1 MPACRLCGKITFIS
15 FAIQAANIAI
25 GICKGIFEWP
35 NIHHTLPG
43 YSRGTVIYI
52 YVAGK
57 ANTMAKYVITY
68 DIGTTGIKTCLIEID
83 ESMKILAS
91 STAGYNLYVDDE
103 TGVKGGAE
111 QDADEWWEAMCTT
124 TKTVLSKTPHITK
137 EMIEGISFC
146 SAMQG
151 LVLVDKEG
159 NCIRRPMTYMDQR
172 AREELKKGIAH
183 GVQVAGAEV
192 TKLLKYLRYTG
203 AVSSSVKDPIWKY
216 KWVEAHEPENFKKI
230 YKWLDIKEYLILRAS
245 GEFVMTQDSA
255 FGTLLYDTRKGHEGW
270 CNPVCKMVGVNIEHM
285 PTIKKSTEEVGKI
298 TEKAAKELGLAEGT
312 AVYGGGGDASLIGVG
327 AGAVEIG
334 DTHIYSGTSGWVGT
348 VVPEQIVDAGAM
360 MAAIVGVDPEAYNYF
375 GELETS
381 NKCVS
386 WVKDHLALDEIG
398 VFLKKY
404 GNASD
409 SFEQVEFNLYDY
421 LEEVI
426 DTIPAGSNGVVFTPW
441 LHGNRCPFE
450 DPNAA
455 GMFFNIRLET
465 GKTELIRAVVEGICF
480 HMRWML
486 ERQEQKVSKYKKE
499 DTVRFC
505 GGGALG
511 ETTCQI
517 LSDILQRDVVVVE
530 SPQNIGAV
538 GAAACIAVGM
548 KLIPTMKDVK
558 KLIPVKTIY
567 HPNKANKA
575 VYDRNFQVFKNLYKD
590 NKKNFEILNG

>member
-1 MPACRLCGKITFIS
+1 MS
-15 FAIQAANIAI
+15 
-25 GICKGIFEWP
+25 
-35 NIHHTLPG
+35 
-43 YSRGTVIYI
+43 
-52 YVAGK
+52 
-57 ANTMAKYVITY
+57 KYVITY
-68 DIGTTGIKTCLIEID
+68 DVGTTGIKTCLIEID
-83 ESMKILAS
+83 TTMKILAS
-91 STAGYNLYVDDE
+91 STCGYGLYVDEE
-103 TGVKGGAE
+103 TGVKGGSE

-124 TKTVLSKTPHITK
+124 TREVFKKCKKIKK
-137 EMIEGISFC
+137 EQIEGISFC

-172 AREELKKGIAH
+172 AREELKKGMSH
-183 GVQVAGAEV
+183 GLQIAGAEV
-192 TKLLKYLRYTG
+192 TKLLKYLHYTG

-230 YKWLDIKEYLILRAS
+230 YKWLDVKEYLILRAS

-270 CNPVCKMVGVNIEHM
+270 CKPVCDMVGVNIEHM
-285 PTIKKSTEEVGKI
+285 PVIKKSTEKVGEV
-298 TEKAAKELGLAEGT
+298 TEKAASELGLAPGT

-348 VVPEQIVDAGAM
+348 VVDKQVVDAGAM
-360 MAAIVGVDPEAYNYF
+360 MAAIVGANPNTYNYF
-375 GELETS
+375 AELETS
-381 NKCVS
+381 NKCVG

-398 VFLKKY
+398 VYLKKY
-404 GNASD
+404 GHKGD
-409 SFEQVEFNLYDY
+409 SLEEEAFNLYDY

-426 DTIPAGSNGVVFTPW
+426 DRAAPGSNGVVFTPW

-455 GMFFNIRLET
+455 GMFFNIHLET
-465 GKTELIRAVVEGICF
+465 GKTELIRSVVEGVCF

-486 ERQEQKVSKYKKE
+486 ERQEKKVSTSKAI
-499 DTVRFC
+499 RFC

-511 ETTCQI
+511 ASTCQI
-517 LSDILQRDVVVVE
+517 LSDILQRDIEVVD

-538 GAAACIAVGM
+538 GAAACIAVGTGM
-548 KLIPTMKDVK
+548 IPSMTDVK
-558 KLIPVKTIY
+558 KLIPAKTIY
-567 HPNKANKA
+567 HPNKAHKA
-575 VYDRNFQVFKNLYKD
+575 VYDKNFRVFQNLYKC
-590 NKKNFEILNG
+590 NKENFAILNG

>member
-1 MPACRLCGKITFIS
+1 MSK
-15 FAIQAANIAI
+15 
-25 GICKGIFEWP
+25 
-35 NIHHTLPG
+35 H
-43 YSRGTVIYI
+43 
-52 YVAGK
+52 
-57 ANTMAKYVITY
+57 VITY

-83 ESMKILAS
+83 QEIKILAS
-91 STAGYNLYVDDE
+91 ATVGYNLYVDDE
-103 TGVKGGAE
+103 TGIKGGAE
-111 QDADEWWEAMCTT
+111 QDTDEWWDAMCRT
-124 TKTVLSKTPHITK
+124 TKTVFDKTPNVTK
-137 EMIEGISFC
+137 EQVEGISFC

-183 GVQVAGAEV
+183 GFKIAGAEV

-255 FGTLLYDTRKGHEGW
+255 FATLLYDTRKGHEDW
-270 CNPVCKMVGVNIEHM
+270 CKPICDMVGVNIDHM
-285 PTIKKSTEEVGKI
+285 PEIKKSTEKVGEV
-298 TEKAAKELGLAEGT
+298 TEKAAQELGLAPGT
-312 AVYGGGGDASLIGVG
+312 AVYGGGGDSSLIGVG

-348 VVPEQIVDAGAM
+348 VVPEQLVDAGAM
-360 MAAIVGVDPEAYNYF
+360 MAAIVGVNPKSYNYF
-375 GELETS
+375 GELEAS
-381 NKCVS
+381 NKCVG

-404 GNASD
+404 GNAAD
-409 SFEQVEFNLYDY
+409 SLEQVEFNMYDY

-426 DTIPAGSNGVVFTPW
+426 DSIPAGSNGVIFTPW

-450 DPNAA
+450 DPNSA

-465 GKTELIRAVVEGICF
+465 GKTELIRSVVEGICF

-486 ERQEQKVSKYKKE
+486 ERQEQKISKYQTTKS
-499 DTVRFC
+499 VRFC

-517 LSDILQRDVVVVE
+517 LADILQRDVVVVE

-548 KLIPTMKDVK
+548 GIIPKMEDVK
-558 KLIPVKTIY
+558 KLISIKKTY
-567 HPNKANKA
+567 HPNLAHKD
-575 VYDRNFQVFKNLYKD
+575 VYDKNFKVFQNLYKS
-590 NKKNFEILNG
+590 NKENFAILNG

>member
-1 MPACRLCGKITFIS
+1 MS
-15 FAIQAANIAI
+15 
-25 GICKGIFEWP
+25 
-35 NIHHTLPG
+35 
-43 YSRGTVIYI
+43 
-52 YVAGK
+52 
-57 ANTMAKYVITY
+57 KYVITY

-83 ESMKILAS
+83 QTMKILAS
-91 STAGYNLYVDDE
+91 STSGYNLYVDEE

-111 QDADEWWEAMCTT
+111 QDADEWWEAMCIT
-124 TKTVLSKTPHITK
+124 TKAVFAKAPGISK
-137 EMIEGISFC
+137 EQVEGISFC

-159 NCIRRPMTYMDQR
+159 KCIRRPMTYMDQR
-172 AREELKKGIAH
+172 AREELKKGIAY
-183 GVQVAGAEV
+183 GFQIAGAEV
-192 TKLLKYLRYTG
+192 TKLLKYLKYTG

-245 GEFVMTQDSA
+245 GEFVMTNDSA
-255 FGTLLYDTRKGHEGW
+255 FGTLLYDTRRGHEGW
-270 CNPVCKMVGVNIEHM
+270 CKPICDMVGVNIEHM
-285 PTIKKSTEEVGKI
+285 PPIKRSTEKVGEV
-298 TEKAAKELGLAEGT
+298 TEQAAAELGLAAGT

-348 VVPEQIVDAGAM
+348 VVPEQLVDAGAM
-360 MAAIVGVDPEAYNYF
+360 MAAIVGANPETFNYF

-381 NKCVS
+381 NKCVG

-404 GNASD
+404 GNATD
-409 SFEQVEFNLYDY
+409 SLEQVEFNMYDY

-426 DTIPAGSNGVVFTPW
+426 DSIPAGSNGVVFTPW

-455 GMFFNIRLET
+455 GMFFNIRLDT

-486 ERQEQKVSKYKKE
+486 ERQEQKVKKFKSS
-499 DTVRFC
+499 DAVRFC

-548 KLIPTMKDVK
+548 GIIPKMTDVK
-558 KLIPVKTIY
+558 KLIPIKTTY
-567 HPNKANKA
+567 HPNKAHKE
-575 VYDRNFQVFKNLYKD
+575 VYDKNFKVFKNLYKC
-590 NKKNFEILNG
+590 NKENFAILNG

>member
-1 MPACRLCGKITFIS
+1 MS
-15 FAIQAANIAI
+15 
-25 GICKGIFEWP
+25 
-35 NIHHTLPG
+35 
-43 YSRGTVIYI
+43 
-52 YVAGK
+52 
-57 ANTMAKYVITY
+57 KYVITY

-83 ESMKILAS
+83 KEMKILAS
-91 STAGYNLYVDDE
+91 ATEGYNLYVDEE
-103 TGVKGGAE
+103 TGVKGGSE
-111 QDADEWWEAMCTT
+111 QDADEWWSAMCLT
-124 TKTVLSKTPHITK
+124 TKEVFKKCKKIKK
-137 EMIEGISFC
+137 EQIEGISFC

-159 NCIRRPMTYMDQR
+159 KCIRRPMTYMDQR
-172 AREELKKGIAH
+172 AREEIKKGIAH

-192 TKLLKYLRYTG
+192 TKLLKYLKYTG

-216 KWVEAHEPENFKKI
+216 KWVEAHEPENFKRI
-230 YKWLDIKEYLILRAS
+230 YKWLDVKEYMILRCS
-245 GEFVMTQDSA
+245 GEFVMTNDSA

-270 CNPVCKMVGVNIEHM
+270 CKPICDMVGVNIDHM
-285 PTIKKSTEEVGKI
+285 PVIKASTEKVGEVTKQ
-298 TEKAAKELGLAEGT
+298 AAEELGLAEGT

-327 AGAVEIG
+327 AGATEIG

-348 VVPEQIVDAGAM
+348 VVPEQLVDAGAM
-360 MAAIVGVDPEAYNYF
+360 MAAIVGANPETYNYF
-375 GELETS
+375 AELETS
-381 NKCVS
+381 NKCVG

-404 GNASD
+404 GHKKDDLEEES
-409 SFEQVEFNLYDY
+409 FNLYDY

-426 DTIPAGSNGVVFTPW
+426 ERANPGSDGVVFTPW

-455 GMFFNIRLET
+455 GMFFNIHLET
-465 GKTELIRAVVEGICF
+465 GKTELIRAVVEGVCF

-486 ERQEQKVSKYKKE
+486 EREEQKVAKYKK
-499 DTVRFC
+499 TSAVRFC

-511 ETTCQI
+511 AATCQI
-517 LSDILQRDVVVVE
+517 LSDILQRDVEVVD

-538 GAAACIAVGM
+538 GAAACIAVGTGM
-548 KLIPTMKDVK
+548 ISSMTEVK
-558 KLIPVKTIY
+558 KLIPAKITY

-575 VYDRNFQVFKNLYKD
+575 VYDRNFEVFKNLYKC

>member
-1 MPACRLCGKITFIS
+1 MGKF
-15 FAIQAANIAI
+15 
-25 GICKGIFEWP
+25 
-35 NIHHTLPG
+35 
-43 YSRGTVIYI
+43 
-52 YVAGK
+52 
-57 ANTMAKYVITY
+57 VITY
-68 DIGTTGIKTCLIEID
+68 DIGTTGVKTCLIEID
-83 ESMKILAS
+83 KEMKLLAS
-91 STAGYNLYVDDE
+91 ATAGYNLYVDDE
-103 TGVKGGAE
+103 TGAKGGAE
-111 QDADEWWEAMCTT
+111 QDADEWWDAMCLT
-124 TKTVLSKTPHITK
+124 TKVVLDKAPDVKK
-137 EMIEGISFC
+137 EQIEGISFC

-151 LVLVDKEG
+151 LVLVDKDG

-172 AREELKKGIAH
+172 AREELQKGIAH
-183 GVQVAGAEV
+183 GVQIAGAEL
-192 TKLLKYLRYTG
+192 TKALKYLYYTQ

-230 YKWLDIKEYLILRAS
+230 YKWLDIKEYLICRLT

-270 CNPVCKMVGVNIEHM
+270 CKPVCNMVGVNIEHL
-285 PTIKKSTEEVGKI
+285 PEIKQSTEKVGEV
-298 TEKAAKELGLAEGT
+298 TEKAAKELGLSAGT

-327 AGAVEIG
+327 AGAVEVG

-348 VVPEQIVDAGAM
+348 VVPEQFVDAGAM
-360 MAAIVGVDPEAYNYF
+360 MASIVGVNPKTFNFF

-381 NKCVS
+381 NKCMG

-398 VFLKKY
+398 VFLRKY
-404 GNASD
+404 GNAAD
-409 SFEQVEFNLYDY
+409 SLEQMEFNMYDY

-426 DTIPAGSNGVVFTPW
+426 ERANPGSDGVIFTPW

-455 GMFFNIRLET
+455 GMFFNIKLDT

-486 ERQEQKVSKYKKE
+486 ERQEEKQKVKSLKKNNS
-499 DTVRFC
+499 VRFC

-511 ETTCQI
+511 EATCQI
-517 LSDILQRDVVVVE
+517 LADILQREIVVVE

-548 KLIPTMKDVK
+548 GLIPSIFDVK
-558 KLIPVKTIY
+558 KLIPVKTTY
-567 HPNKANKA
+567 QPNPANKA
-575 VYDRNFQVFKNLYKD
+575 VYDRNYEVFKNLYKC

>member
-1 MPACRLCGKITFIS
+1 MS
-15 FAIQAANIAI
+15 
-25 GICKGIFEWP
+25 
-35 NIHHTLPG
+35 
-43 YSRGTVIYI
+43 
-52 YVAGK
+52 
-57 ANTMAKYVITY
+57 KYVITY

-83 ESMKILAS
+83 KEIKILSHA
-91 STAGYNLYVDDE
+91 TEGYKLYVDDE
-103 TGVKGGAE
+103 TGVKGGSE
-111 QDADEWWEAMCTT
+111 QDADEWWNAMCVT
-124 TKTVLSKTPHITK
+124 TKEVFKKCKKIKK
-137 EMIEGISFC
+137 EQIEGISFC

-172 AREELKKGIAH
+172 AREEIKKGIAH
-183 GVQVAGAEV
+183 GIQIAGAEV
-192 TKLLKYLRYTG
+192 TKLLKYLKYTG

-230 YKWLDIKEYLILRAS
+230 YKWLDVKEYMILRCS
-245 GEFVMTQDSA
+245 GEFVMTNDSA

-270 CNPVCKMVGVNIEHM
+270 CKPICDMVGVNIEHM
-285 PTIKKSTEEVGKI
+285 PPIKASTEKVGEI
-298 TEKAAKELGLAEGT
+298 TAQAAKELGLAEGT

-327 AGAVEIG
+327 AGATEIG

-348 VVPEQIVDAGAM
+348 VVPEQLVDAGAM
-360 MAAIVGVDPEAYNYF
+360 MAAIVGANPETYNYF
-375 GELETS
+375 AELETS
-381 NKCVS
+381 NKCMG

-404 GNASD
+404 GHKKD
-409 SFEQVEFNLYDY
+409 GFEEQSFNLYDY

-426 DTIPAGSNGVVFTPW
+426 DRANPGSDGVVFTPW

-455 GMFFNIRLET
+455 GMFFNIHLET
-465 GKTELIRAVVEGICF
+465 GKTELIRAVVEGVCF

-486 ERQEQKVSKYKKE
+486 ERQEQKVAKFKTDNS
-499 DTVRFC
+499 VRFC

-511 ETTCQI
+511 NATCQI
-517 LSDILQRDVVVVE
+517 LSDILQKDVEVVD

-538 GAAACIAVGM
+538 GAAACIAVGTGM
-548 KLIPTMKDVK
+548 ISSMTEVK
-558 KLIPVKTIY
+558 KLIPAKTTY

-575 VYDRNFQVFKNLYKD
+575 VYDRNFEVFKNLYKC

>member
-1 MPACRLCGKITFIS
+1 MSK
-15 FAIQAANIAI
+15 
-25 GICKGIFEWP
+25 
-35 NIHHTLPG
+35 H
-43 YSRGTVIYI
+43 
-52 YVAGK
+52 
-57 ANTMAKYVITY
+57 VITY

-83 ESMKILAS
+83 QEIKILAS
-91 STAGYNLYVDDE
+91 ATVGYNLYVDDE
-103 TGVKGGAE
+103 TGIKGGAE
-111 QDADEWWEAMCTT
+111 QDTDEWWDAMCRT
-124 TKTVLSKTPHITK
+124 TKTVFDKTPNVTK
-137 EMIEGISFC
+137 EQVEGISFC

-183 GVQVAGAEV
+183 GFKIAGAEV

-255 FGTLLYDTRKGHEGW
+255 FATLLYDTRKGHEDW
-270 CNPVCKMVGVNIEHM
+270 CKPICDMVGVNIDHM
-285 PTIKKSTEEVGKI
+285 PEIKKSTEKVGEV
-298 TEKAAKELGLAEGT
+298 TEKAAQELGLAPGT
-312 AVYGGGGDASLIGVG
+312 AVFGGGGDSSLIGVG

-348 VVPEQIVDAGAM
+348 VVPEQLVDAGAM
-360 MAAIVGVDPEAYNYF
+360 MAAIVGVNPKSYNYF

-381 NKCVS
+381 NKCVG

-404 GNASD
+404 GNAAD
-409 SFEQVEFNLYDY
+409 SLEQVEFNMYDY

-426 DTIPAGSNGVVFTPW
+426 DSIPAGSNGVIFTPW

-450 DPNAA
+450 DPNSA

-465 GKTELIRAVVEGICF
+465 GKTELIRSVVEGICF

-486 ERQEQKVSKYKKE
+486 ERQEQKISKYQTTKS
-499 DTVRFC
+499 VRFC

-517 LSDILQRDVVVVE
+517 LADILQRDVVVVE

-548 KLIPTMKDVK
+548 GIIPKMEDVK
-558 KLIPVKTIY
+558 KLISIKKTY
-567 HPNKANKA
+567 HPNLAHKD
-575 VYDRNFQVFKNLYKD
+575 VYDKNFKVFQNLYKS
-590 NKKNFEILNG
+590 NKENFAILNG

>member
-1 MPACRLCGKITFIS
+1 MS
-15 FAIQAANIAI
+15 
-25 GICKGIFEWP
+25 
-35 NIHHTLPG
+35 
-43 YSRGTVIYI
+43 
-52 YVAGK
+52 
-57 ANTMAKYVITY
+57 KYVITY

-83 ESMKILAS
+83 KEMKILAS
-91 STAGYNLYVDDE
+91 STAGYNLYVDEE

-111 QDADEWWEAMCTT
+111 QDADEWWDAMCTT
-124 TKTVLSKTPHITK
+124 TKTVFNKMPSVSK
-137 EMIEGISFC
+137 EQVEGISFC

-159 NCIRRPMTYMDQR
+159 KCIRRPMTYMDQR
-172 AREELKKGIAH
+172 AREELKKGMAH
-183 GVQVAGAEV
+183 GFQIAGAEV

-216 KWVEAHEPENFKKI
+216 RWVEAHEPENFKKI

-270 CNPVCKMVGVNIEHM
+270 CKPVCDMVGVKMEHLA
-285 PTIKKSTEEVGKI
+285 PIKKSTEKVGEV
-298 TEKAAKELGLAEGT
+298 TEQAAKELGLAPGT

-327 AGAVEIG
+327 AGAVEVG

-348 VVPEQIVDAGAM
+348 VVPEQVVDAGAM
-360 MAAIVGVDPEAYNYF
+360 MAAIVGVNPKTFNYF

-381 NKCVS
+381 NKCVG

-404 GNASD
+404 GNAAD
-409 SFEQVEFNLYDY
+409 SFEQVEFNMYDY

-426 DTIPAGSNGVVFTPW
+426 DTIPAGSNGVIFTPW

-455 GMFFNIRLET
+455 GMFFNIRLDT
-465 GKTELIRAVVEGICF
+465 GKTELIRSVVEGICF

-486 ERQEQKVSKYKKE
+486 ERQEQKISKYKKSSA
-499 DTVRFC
+499 VRFC

-517 LSDILQRDVVVVE
+517 LADVLQRDVVVVE

-548 KLIPTMKDVK
+548 QLIPTIEDVK
-558 KLIPVKTIY
+558 KLIPVKTTY
-567 HPNKANKA
+567 HPNPENKA
-575 VYDRNFQVFKNLYKD
+575 VYDKNFKVFQNLYKC
-590 NKKNFEILNG
+590 NKENFAILNS

>member
-1 MPACRLCGKITFIS
+1 MSK
-15 FAIQAANIAI
+15 
-25 GICKGIFEWP
+25 
-35 NIHHTLPG
+35 H
-43 YSRGTVIYI
+43 
-52 YVAGK
+52 
-57 ANTMAKYVITY
+57 VITY

-83 ESMKILAS
+83 QEIKILAS
-91 STAGYNLYVDDE
+91 ATVGYNLYVDDE
-103 TGVKGGAE
+103 TGIKGGAE
-111 QDADEWWEAMCTT
+111 QDTDEWWDAMCRT
-124 TKTVLSKTPHITK
+124 TKTVFDKTPNVTK
-137 EMIEGISFC
+137 EQVEGISFC

-183 GVQVAGAEV
+183 GFKIAGAEV

-255 FGTLLYDTRKGHEGW
+255 FATLLYDTRKGHEGW
-270 CNPVCKMVGVNIEHM
+270 CKPICDMVGVNVDHM
-285 PTIKKSTEEVGKI
+285 PEIKKSTEKVGEV
-298 TEKAAKELGLAEGT
+298 TEKAAHELGLAPGT
-312 AVYGGGGDASLIGVG
+312 AVYGGGGDSSLIGVG

-348 VVPEQIVDAGAM
+348 VVPEQLVDAGAM
-360 MAAIVGVDPEAYNYF
+360 MAAIVGVNPKSYNYF

-381 NKCVS
+381 NKCVG

-404 GNASD
+404 GNAAD
-409 SFEQVEFNLYDY
+409 SLEQVEFNMYDY

-426 DTIPAGSNGVVFTPW
+426 DSIPAGSNGVIFTPW

-450 DPNAA
+450 DPNSA

-465 GKTELIRAVVEGICF
+465 GKTELIRSVVEGICF

-486 ERQEQKVSKYKKE
+486 ERQEQKISKYQTTKS
-499 DTVRFC
+499 VRFC

-517 LSDILQRDVVVVE
+517 LADILQRDVVVVE

-548 KLIPTMKDVK
+548 GIIPKMEDVK
-558 KLIPVKTIY
+558 KLISIKKTY
-567 HPNKANKA
+567 HPNLAHKN
-575 VYDRNFQVFKNLYKD
+575 VYDKNFKVFQNLYKS
-590 NKKNFEILNG
+590 NKENFAILNG

>member
-1 MPACRLCGKITFIS
+1 MG
-15 FAIQAANIAI
+15 
-25 GICKGIFEWP
+25 
-35 NIHHTLPG
+35 
-43 YSRGTVIYI
+43 
-52 YVAGK
+52 
-57 ANTMAKYVITY
+57 KYVITY

-83 ESMKILAS
+83 ETIKILAS
-91 STAGYNLYVDDE
+91 DTAGYNLFVDDE
-103 TGVKGGAE
+103 TGVKGGSE
-111 QDADEWWEAMCTT
+111 QDADEWWAAMCET
-124 TKTVLSKTPHITK
+124 TKEVFKKCKKIKK
-137 EMIEGISFC
+137 EQIEGISFC

-172 AREELKKGIAH
+172 AREEIKKGISH

-192 TKLLKYLRYTG
+192 TKLLKYLYYTQ

-230 YKWLDIKEYLILRAS
+230 YKWLDIKEYLICRAS
-245 GEFVMTQDSA
+245 GEFVMTNDSA

-270 CNPVCKMVGVNIEHM
+270 CKPICDMVGVNIEHL
-285 PTIKKSTEEVGKI
+285 PPIKPSTSKVGEI
-298 TEKAAKELGLAEGT
+298 TEKAAAELGLAPGT

-327 AGAVEIG
+327 AGAVEVG

-348 VVPEQIVDAGAM
+348 VVDSQVVDAGAM
-360 MAAIVGVDPEAYNYF
+360 MASIVGANPETYNYF
-375 GELETS
+375 AELETS
-381 NKCVS
+381 NKCVG

-398 VFLKKY
+398 MYLKKY
-404 GNASD
+404 GHKHDDEEEVA
-409 SFEQVEFNLYDY
+409 FNMYDY

-426 DTIPAGSNGVVFTPW
+426 ARANPGSDGVVFTPW

-465 GKTELIRAVVEGICF
+465 GKTELIRAVVEGVCF

-486 ERQEQKVSKYKKE
+486 EQQEKKVNTSKAI
-499 DTVRFC
+499 RFC

-517 LSDILQRDVVVVE
+517 LSDILQRDLEVVD

-538 GAAACIAVGM
+538 GAAACIAVGTGM
-548 KLIPTMKDVK
+548 INSITDVK
-558 KLIPVKTIY
+558 KLIPAKITY
-567 HPNKANKA
+567 HPNPANKA
-575 VYDRNFQVFKNLYKD
+575 VYDKNFEVFKNLYKC
-590 NKKNFEILNG
+590 NKKNFAILNG

>member
-1 MPACRLCGKITFIS
+1 MS
-15 FAIQAANIAI
+15 
-25 GICKGIFEWP
+25 
-35 NIHHTLPG
+35 
-43 YSRGTVIYI
+43 
-52 YVAGK
+52 
-57 ANTMAKYVITY
+57 KYVITY

-83 ESMKILAS
+83 ETIKILAS
-91 STAGYNLYVDDE
+91 ATVAYNLYVDDE

-111 QDADEWWEAMCTT
+111 QDTEEWWDAMCRT
-124 TKTVLSKTPHITK
+124 TKSVFDKTPNITK
-137 EMIEGISFC
+137 EMVEGISFC

-151 LVLVDKEG
+151 LVLVDKDG
-159 NCIRRPMTYMDQR
+159 KCIRRPMTYMDQR
-172 AREELKKGIAH
+172 AREELKKGMAH
-183 GVQVAGAEV
+183 GFQIAGAEV

-216 KWVEAHEPENFKKI
+216 RWVEAHEPENFKKI

-270 CNPVCKMVGVNIEHM
+270 CKPVCNMVGVKMEHLA
-285 PTIKKSTEEVGKI
+285 PIKKSTEKVGEV
-298 TEKAAKELGLAEGT
+298 TEEAAKELGLAPGT

-348 VVPEQIVDAGAM
+348 VVPEQVVDAGAM
-360 MAAIVGVDPEAYNYF
+360 MAAIVGVNPETFNYF

-381 NKCVS
+381 NKCVG

-404 GNASD
+404 GNAAD

-450 DPNAA
+450 DPNSA

-465 GKTELIRAVVEGICF
+465 GKTELIRSVVEGICF

-486 ERQEQKVSKYKKE
+486 ERQEQKVSKYKTI

-548 KLIPTMKDVK
+548 GVIEKMTDVK
-558 KLIPVKTIY
+558 KLIPIKTTY
-567 HPNKANKA
+567 HPNKANKE
-575 VYDRNFQVFKNLYKD
+575 VYDRNFKVFKNLYKC
-590 NKKNFEILNG
+590 NKENFAILNG

>member
-1 MPACRLCGKITFIS
+1 MS
-15 FAIQAANIAI
+15 
-25 GICKGIFEWP
+25 
-35 NIHHTLPG
+35 
-43 YSRGTVIYI
+43 
-52 YVAGK
+52 
-57 ANTMAKYVITY
+57 KYVITY

-83 ESMKILAS
+83 QTMKILAS

-111 QDADEWWEAMCTT
+111 QDADEWWEAMCIT
-124 TKTVLSKTPHITK
+124 TKNVFAKTPNVSK
-137 EMIEGISFC
+137 EQIEGISFC

-159 NCIRRPMTYMDQR
+159 KCIRRPMTYMDQR
-172 AREELKKGIAH
+172 ARAELKKGIAY
-183 GVQVAGAEV
+183 GFQIAGAEV

-245 GEFVMTQDSA
+245 GEFVMTNDSA

-270 CNPVCKMVGVNIEHM
+270 CKPICDMVGVNIEHM
-285 PTIKKSTEEVGKI
+285 PPIKKSTEKVGEV
-298 TEKAAKELGLAEGT
+298 TEQAAQELGLAAGT

-348 VVPEQIVDAGAM
+348 VVPEQLVDAGAM
-360 MAAIVGVDPEAYNYF
+360 MAAIVGANPETFNYF

-381 NKCVS
+381 NKCVG

-404 GNASD
+404 GNAAD
-409 SFEQVEFNLYDY
+409 SFEQVEFNMYDY

-426 DTIPAGSNGVVFTPW
+426 DSIPAGSNGVIFTPW

-455 GMFFNIRLET
+455 GMFFNIRLDT
-465 GKTELIRAVVEGICF
+465 GKTELIRSVVEGICF

-486 ERQEQKVSKYKKE
+486 ERQEKKVEKFKSSS
-499 DTVRFC
+499 TVRFC

-548 KLIPTMKDVK
+548 GVIPKMTDVK
-558 KLIPVKTIY
+558 KLIPVKTTY
-567 HPNKANKA
+567 HPNKAHKE
-575 VYDRNFQVFKNLYKD
+575 VYDKNFKVFQNLYKC
-590 NKKNFEILNG
+590 NKENFAILNG

>member
-1 MPACRLCGKITFIS
+1 MSKF
-15 FAIQAANIAI
+15 
-25 GICKGIFEWP
+25 
-35 NIHHTLPG
+35 
-43 YSRGTVIYI
+43 
-52 YVAGK
+52 
-57 ANTMAKYVITY
+57 VITY

-83 ESMKILAS
+83 KEIKILGSA
-91 STAGYNLYVDDE
+91 TAGYNLYVDEE
-103 TGVKGGAE
+103 TGAKGGAE
-111 QDADEWWEAMCTT
+111 QDADEWWEAMCVT
-124 TKTVLSKTPHITK
+124 TKTVFDKVPNVAK
-137 EMIEGISFC
+137 EQIEGISFC

-159 NCIRRPMTYMDQR
+159 KCIRRPMTYMDQR
-172 AREELKKGIAH
+172 AREELKKGIAY

-230 YKWLDIKEYLILRAS
+230 YKWLDIKEYLICRAS
-245 GEFVMTQDSA
+245 GEFVMTNDSA

-270 CNPVCKMVGVNIEHM
+270 CKPICDMVGVNIEHM
-285 PTIKKSTEEVGKI
+285 PPIKKSTEKVGEV
-298 TEKAAKELGLAEGT
+298 TQAAAAELGLAPGT

-327 AGAVEIG
+327 AGAVEYG

-348 VVPEQIVDAGAM
+348 VVDKQVVDAGAM
-360 MAAIVGVDPEAYNYF
+360 MAAIVGADPEAYNYF
-375 GELETS
+375 AELETS
-381 NKCVS
+381 NKCVG

-404 GNASD
+404 GNAAD
-409 SFEQVEFNLYDY
+409 SLEQVEFNMYDY

-426 DTIPAGSNGVVFTPW
+426 DSIPAGSNGVVFTPW

-455 GMFFNIRLET
+455 GMFFNIRLDT
-465 GKTELIRAVVEGICF
+465 GKTELIRSVVEGICF

-486 ERQEQKVSKYKKE
+486 ERQENKVKTSKA
-499 DTVRFC
+499 VRFC

-517 LSDILQRDVVVVE
+517 LADILQREIVVVE

-548 KLIPTMKDVK
+548 GIIPTMKDVK
-558 KLIPVKTIY
+558 KLIPVKTTY
-567 HPNKANKA
+567 KPNPSTKV
-575 VYDRNFQVFKNLYKD
+575 VYDKNFEVFKNLYKC
-590 NKKNFEILNG
+590 NKKNFAILNG

>member
-1 MPACRLCGKITFIS
+1 MS
-15 FAIQAANIAI
+15 
-25 GICKGIFEWP
+25 
-35 NIHHTLPG
+35 
-43 YSRGTVIYI
+43 
-52 YVAGK
+52 
-57 ANTMAKYVITY
+57 KYVITY

-83 ESMKILAS
+83 QTMKILAS
-91 STAGYNLYVDDE
+91 STSGYNLYVDEE

-111 QDADEWWEAMCTT
+111 QDADEWWEAMCIT
-124 TKTVLSKTPHITK
+124 TKAVFAKAPGISK
-137 EMIEGISFC
+137 EQVEGISFC

-159 NCIRRPMTYMDQR
+159 KCIRRPMTYMDQR
-172 AREELKKGIAH
+172 AREELKKGIAY
-183 GVQVAGAEV
+183 GFQIAGAEV
-192 TKLLKYLRYTG
+192 TKLLKYLKYTG

-245 GEFVMTQDSA
+245 GEFVMTNDSA
-255 FGTLLYDTRKGHEGW
+255 FGTLLYDTRRGHEGW
-270 CNPVCKMVGVNIEHM
+270 CKPICDMVGVNIEHM
-285 PTIKKSTEEVGKI
+285 PPIKRSTEKVGEI
-298 TEKAAKELGLAEGT
+298 TEQAAAELGLAAGT

-348 VVPEQIVDAGAM
+348 VVPEQLVDAGAM
-360 MAAIVGVDPEAYNYF
+360 MAAIVGANPETFNYF

-381 NKCVS
+381 NKCVG

-404 GNASD
+404 GNATD
-409 SFEQVEFNLYDY
+409 SLEQVEFNMYDY

-426 DTIPAGSNGVVFTPW
+426 DSIPAGSNGVIFTPW

-455 GMFFNIRLET
+455 GMFFNIRLDT

-486 ERQEQKVSKYKKE
+486 ERQEQKVKKFKNSE
-499 DTVRFC
+499 AVRFC

-548 KLIPTMKDVK
+548 GIIPKMTDVK
-558 KLIPVKTIY
+558 KLIPIKTTY
-567 HPNKANKA
+567 HPNKAHKE
-575 VYDRNFQVFKNLYKD
+575 VYDKNFKVFKNLYKC
-590 NKKNFEILNG
+590 NKENFAILNG